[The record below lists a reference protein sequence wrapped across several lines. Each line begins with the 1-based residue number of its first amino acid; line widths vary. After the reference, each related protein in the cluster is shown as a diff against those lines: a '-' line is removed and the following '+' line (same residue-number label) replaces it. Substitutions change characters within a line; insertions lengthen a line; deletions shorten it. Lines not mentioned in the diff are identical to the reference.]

1 MTTSDDDFVQRWSRR
16 KVDAR
21 EGLARTTPVKQPGR
35 MNTDMPVAI
44 TPDGAEAEAG
54 DAQDANPVDEFRE
67 AALQPEIAE
76 SELEIDNET
85 AASDGEEDAPQS
97 FEDVDFDA
105 LTYESDFT
113 RFMKAGVPEAIR
125 RRALRQ
131 LWLSDPVLANLDGLN
146 DYDEDF
152 TDAKLV
158 VEFLQ
163 TSHKVGQGYLTD
175 EEMAAQRGD
184 GEDGDVD
191 AAEREV
197 AEAAV
202 EDDGTRVP
210 EGEAPDGTAE
220 DGDEIVA
227 EPAEDEANHVDNVK
241 RVADDDFDDG
251 DLDPA

>member
-1 MTTSDDDFVQRWSRR
+1 
-16 KVDAR
+16 
-21 EGLARTTPVKQPGR
+21 
-35 MNTDMPVAI
+35 
-44 TPDGAEAEAG
+44 
-54 DAQDANPVDEFRE
+54 
-67 AALQPEIAE
+67 
-76 SELEIDNET
+76 
-85 AASDGEEDAPQS
+85 
-97 FEDVDFDA
+97 
-105 LTYESDFT
+105 ESDFT